1 MYRRRTISRRAR
13 VEFPADVDS
22 LANLVAAPEEEVPT
36 ELHGLTA
43 ALGRIPEAQQRAIV
57 LREWYGLSYR
67 EVAVELG
74 VSASTAETLIFRAR
88 RRLAEELGGPAPI
101 SRRRRPLSLA
111 SPLASLKCLLGGGA
125 TVKALVG
132 ATSVVVL
139 TVSSAKVGLLRLP
152 VPGLSAPAPAAQ
164 RLLVVARPDARVP
177 QFLERRA
184 AVTVALPVPRLAG
197 PSPRQGAAPAP
208 PARATVPVVAAD
220 PADAPAVPAEMPVDP
235 SPDPPA
241 ANPASPEAE
250 DPAEAPPVDV
260 RTEAEAEAAAPAPV
274 DEVSAGITEVAD
286 VQADEPALVETVD
299 APAVTEPVVAGA
311 EEPGHDG
318 GPPTGNPPGPQ
329 GGGPGDAQHGNDDGN
344 GNGGVGSQ
352 QGNGGVGSQ
361 QGSGG
366 GDRQNQGGNGVPPQP
381 QPQPPAGVP
390 TPVVPPPH
398 GPPAPHGAGSENGG
412 QDLQ

>member
-67 EVAVELG
+67 EVAIELG

-184 AVTVALPVPRLAG
+184 AVTVALPVPRVAG

-208 PARATVPVVAAD
+208 PVRATVPVVAAD
-220 PADAPAVPAEMPVDP
+220 PADAPAVPAEVPVDP
-235 SPDPPA
+235 APDPPA

-250 DPAEAPPVDV
+250 DPAGEAPPVDV
-260 RTEAEAEAAAPAPV
+260 RTEAEAEAEAAAPAPV

-329 GGGPGDAQHGNDDGN
+329 SGGPGDAQY

>member
-184 AVTVALPVPRLAG
+184 AVTVALPVPRVAG

-208 PARATVPVVAAD
+208 PVRATVPVVAAD
-220 PADAPAVPAEMPVDP
+220 PADAPAVPAEVPVDP
-235 SPDPPA
+235 APDPPA

-250 DPAEAPPVDV
+250 DPAGEAPPVDV
-260 RTEAEAEAAAPAPV
+260 RTEAEAEAEAAAPAPV

-329 GGGPGDAQHGNDDGN
+329 SGGPGDAQY

-390 TPVVPPPH
+390 TPVVPPH

>member
-184 AVTVALPVPRLAG
+184 AVTVALPVPRVAG

-208 PARATVPVVAAD
+208 PVRATVPVVAAD
-220 PADAPAVPAEMPVDP
+220 PADAPAVPAEVPVDP
-235 SPDPPA
+235 APDPPA

-250 DPAEAPPVDV
+250 DPAGEAPPVDV
-260 RTEAEAEAAAPAPV
+260 RTEAEAEAEAAAPAPV

-329 GGGPGDAQHGNDDGN
+329 SGGPGDAQY